1 MSRRT
6 PAIAVVVAAAVLTG
20 CATTVPG
27 QPVAGEEPRPSSPPV
42 TAGALEELLLNE
54 AEINKAM
61 GAAEMTVLET
71 SKQMWDSS
79 KAVSRVE
86 CLGAFGA
93 AEYEVYTGSGWSAV
107 RYSSLQEPGDD
118 PPHFAE
124 QAVVLFP
131 SRDVAAKFFEDS
143 AQAWARCANSGYSF
157 KLPEWPV
164 PAQWTVSDVANA
176 GGMLSTSMV
185 MEDGDGWGCGRA
197 LMVGNNVVIDVS
209 TCSYNDTGAP
219 HVTIAQNIAAKLPE
233 G

>member
-6 PAIAVVVAAAVLTG
+6 PAVAVVVAAAVLTG

-27 QPVAGEEPRPSSPPV
+27 TPVAGEEPRPSSPPV
-42 TAGALEELLLNE
+42 TAGALEGLLLNE

-61 GAAEMTVLET
+61 GATEMTVLET

-79 KAVSRVE
+79 KEVSRVE
-86 CLGAFGA
+86 CLGAYGA

-124 QAVVLFP
+124 QAVVSFP
-131 SRDVAAKFFEDS
+131 SRDVAAKFFEGS

-157 KLPEWPV
+157 KLPDWPV
-164 PAQWTVSDVANA
+164 PAQWTVGDVASTD
-176 GGMLSTSMV
+176 GMLSTSMV

-197 LMVGNNVVIDVS
+197 LTVGNNLVIDVS
-209 TCSYNDTGAP
+209 TCSYNETGTPAQ
-219 HVTIAQNIAAKLPE
+219 TIAQNIAAKLPE